1 MNISLLLAS
10 SLMKFYIDLWISLQ
24 IYVFFFLRPKRYFS
38 SKSFLAKSLLRFK
51 FPKCD
56 DNISALTHSHTV
68 RIKYNILYLGC
79 KFQVCIKLFQLG
91 CSSNIIS
98 NTTYSFLLLKN
109 RSVGQTIF
117 IGKKMTID
125 YFSFISF
132 HPSQRYA
139 SKSRYM
145 SFFLLFKIWAFLY
158 ICSWKI
164 SFANRLPYLTMLSG
178 KKNFLSLL
186 KLKLNRVHWIHR
198 YVGLWSHNSWWY
210 TLCSFIGITKYTE
223 CVFSLS
229 HN

>member
-1 MNISLLLAS
+1 MHISYLYMHKVFEYFPLACLFTHEVLHR
-10 SLMKFYIDLWISLQ
+10 SLNFTSDLR
-24 IYVFFFLRPKRYFS
+24 FFFLRPKRYFS

-145 SFFLLFKIWAFLY
+145 SFFSFSKYEPFY
-158 ICSWKI
+158 INVHEK
-164 SFANRLPYLTMLSG
+164 FRLQI
-178 KKNFLSLL
+178 
-186 KLKLNRVHWIHR
+186 VCHI
-198 YVGLWSHNSWWY
+198 
-210 TLCSFIGITKYTE
+210 
-223 CVFSLS
+223 
-229 HN
+229 